1 MVPVKCLQYF
11 GIKLTSIANEADI
24 LVVAV
29 VVIVV
34 ATAVGYIDVVVP
46 ARLLCNPDAIVV
58 AAATDNAV
66 GVKDIATLV
75 VDIDAVVVVVVI
87 VDII

>member
-46 ARLLCNPDAIVV
+46 ARLLSNPYAIVV